1 MDVVALAA
9 AAALR
14 SLVTVLGHVPR
25 VVDIPT
31 QLAWSRRRAQ
41 VRIERERKIRSG
53 GQKKQDSATAKRR
66 RGEGG
71 AAAEDQTS
79 PEQGHA
85 KRRRSELLPAKA
97 EIADGQVK
105 QDAADT
111 VCPFLQQVVNTRAGH
126 IKQLRA
132 RVTVSVI
139 MLARQLEKME
149 QDQDGVQRSG
159 DEQEERLNELK
170 AEGRDA
176 LIRKYVDKVH
186 GDTSI
191 LSDAHERKE
200 LRKLELLEEDELLEG
215 VDDED
220 GMVGQELFPAELGL
234 PVVDASSIPRVG
246 PCK

>member
-1 MDVVALAA
+1 MEVIALAA

-14 SLVTVLGHVPR
+14 SLVTVLGQVPR

-41 VRIERERKIRSG
+41 VRKERERKIRSG

-66 RGEGG
+66 RGKGG

-97 EIADGQVK
+97 EIADGK
-105 QDAADT
+105 DAADI
-111 VCPFLQQVVNTRAGH
+111 VCPFLQQKVNTRAGH
-126 IKQLRA
+126 IKQLSA

-139 MLARQLEKME
+139 KLARQLEKME
-149 QDQDGVQRSG
+149 QEQDGAQRSG

-170 AEGRDA
+170 AKGRYA

-220 GMVGQELFPAELGL
+220 GMVGQELFPAE
-234 PVVDASSIPRVG
+234 
-246 PCK
+246 